1 MAAQRS
7 ACVRS
12 ITLHLL
18 LTARKAVCSYC
29 MGLAKNGEPCL
40 FYEKAC
46 CCCYK
51 SCLLA
56 EMLPSCEVAAL
67 DATAV
72 RRREPG
78 GGGLRRRGG
87 GTPEQLLPSLKAA
100 NLANTIVLNTANLEL
115 TLRDQFFNMYTMYVV
130 VPYFSRWM
138 VVLLNLQ
145 L

>member
-1 MAAQRS
+1 MAAAQR
-7 ACVRS
+7 VRAQHYPTPT
-12 ITLHLL
+12 IDCK
-18 LTARKAVCSYC
+18 AAVCSYC

-56 EMLPSCEVAAL
+56 EMLPSCEVAAS
-67 DATAV
+67 DAAAA

-78 GGGLRRRGG
+78 GGMRRRGG

-100 NLANTIVLNTANLEL
+100 NLANTIVLNSANLEL

-130 VPYFSRWM
+130 VPLFQS
-138 VVLLNLQ
+138 VDGGLA
-145 L
+145 

>member
-1 MAAQRS
+1 MNCTS
-7 ACVRS
+7 P
-12 ITLHLL
+12 
-18 LTARKAVCSYC
+18 
-29 MGLAKNGEPCL
+29 LAKNGEPCL

-56 EMLPSCEVAAL
+56 EMLPSCEVAAS
-67 DATAV
+67 DAAA
-72 RRREPG
+72 RRREP
-78 GGGLRRRGG
+78 GG

-130 VPYFSRWM
+130 VPLFQS
-138 VVLLNLQ
+138 VDGGLA
-145 L
+145 

>member
-1 MAAQRS
+1 MNCTS
-7 ACVRS
+7 P
-12 ITLHLL
+12 
-18 LTARKAVCSYC
+18 
-29 MGLAKNGEPCL
+29 LAKNGEPCL

-56 EMLPSCEVAAL
+56 EMLPSCEVAAS
-67 DATAV
+67 DAAAA
-72 RRREPG
+72 RRREP
-78 GGGLRRRGG
+78 GG

-130 VPYFSRWM
+130 VPLFQS
-138 VVLLNLQ
+138 VDGGLA
-145 L
+145 